1 MLLEFFSFLKQ
12 VVLSSFDMLGTSSSW
27 MLLSFMIAGL
37 LHEFLS
43 PEKMKRS
50 SIGTKKVS
58 GVFWS
63 TISGALIP
71 ICSCGTIPLGISLYY
86 SGAYLGPPLAF
97 MTSSPDD

>member
-1 MLLEFFSFLKQ
+1 MRK
-12 VVLSSFDMLGTSSSW
+12 
-27 MLLSFMIAGL
+27 
-37 LHEFLS
+37 
-43 PEKMKRS
+43 S

-86 SGAYLGPPLAF
+86 SGAYLGPTLAF
-97 MTSSPDD
+97 MTSSPMINPIAVILSWGFLGPKITIIYIITGLVAPMIIGIVANRFGSKEICR